1 MGRFAK
7 RTATF
12 AGRTSGVRGA
22 RHRHHQARVQQ
33 SEMIEMIEMIAFAL
47 EREQASVVF
56 YILFFYEGVLEYL
69 HVL

>member
-1 MGRFAK
+1 
-7 RTATF
+7 
-12 AGRTSGVRGA
+12 
-22 RHRHHQARVQQ
+22 
-33 SEMIEMIEMIAFAL
+33 MIEMIEMIAL